1 MKIKMKTF
9 TYTIKDKEGIHARPA
24 GIIVAE
30 AKKYSSSISITNKGK
45 KADLKRIFG
54 VMGLCVKSNEEVLIE
69 IDGSDEELA
78 YTKLKELFE
87 ENL

>member
-1 MKIKMKTF
+1 MKTF
-9 TYTIKDKEGIHARPA
+9 TYIIKDKEGIHARPA
-24 GIIVAE
+24 GIIVSE

-69 IDGSDEELA
+69 IDGADEELA

>member
-1 MKIKMKTF
+1 MKTF

-54 VMGLCVKSNEEVLIE
+54 VMGLCVKSNEEVLVE